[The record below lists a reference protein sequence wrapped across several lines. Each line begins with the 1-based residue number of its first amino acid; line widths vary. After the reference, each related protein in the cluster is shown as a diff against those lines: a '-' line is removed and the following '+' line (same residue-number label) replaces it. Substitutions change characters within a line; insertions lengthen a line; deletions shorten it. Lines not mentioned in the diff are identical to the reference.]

1 MAVLDFIVRQ
11 PKTKT
16 QGSPPLLLLLH
27 GYGSNENDLFAFA
40 DYLHPSLLV
49 VSLRAPHALPMMG
62 HAWYSIHFDAEQGK
76 WSDDEEAIASREL
89 VLQFL
94 DELIETHTYDKS
106 QVHLLGFSQGA
117 ILSYALGL
125 TYPYRFASVVALSG
139 YLNESV
145 TQLPETEDA
154 PALYAAHG
162 SLDEVV
168 PFDWGQRSAKLLQQK
183 GFAIQFDVFPVG
195 HTVGQDGFYKLL
207 EWQNALMDNSNN
219 QSRRR

>member
-16 QGSPPLLLLLH
+16 EENPPLLMLLH

-40 DYLHPSLLV
+40 EYLHPSLMV
-49 VSLRAPHALPMMG
+49 ISLRAPHALPMMG
-62 HAWYSIHFDAEQGK
+62 HAWYSIHFDGEQGK
-76 WSDDEEAIASREL
+76 WSDDEEAIGSCEL

-94 DELIETHTYDKS
+94 DELMEIHPYDKT

-125 TYPYRFASVVALSG
+125 TYAKRFASVIALSG
-139 YLNESV
+139 YLNENI
-145 TQLPETEDA
+145 TQLPQPDDA

-168 PFDWGQRSAKLLQQK
+168 PFDWGQRSAELLQQK
-183 GFAIQFDVFPVG
+183 GFAIQFDAFPVG
-195 HTVGQDGFYKLL
+195 HTVGQEGFYKLL
-207 EWQNALMDNSNN
+207 EWQNALLDS
-219 QSRRR
+219 

>member
-16 QGSPPLLLLLH
+16 EENPPLLMLLH

-40 DYLHPSLLV
+40 EYLHPSLMV
-49 VSLRAPHALPMMG
+49 ISLRAPHTLPMMG

-76 WSDDEEAIASREL
+76 WSDDEEAIGSCEL

-94 DELIETHTYDKS
+94 DELMEIHPYDKT

-125 TYPYRFASVVALSG
+125 TYAKRFASVIALSG
-139 YLNESV
+139 YLNENI
-145 TQLPETEDA
+145 TQLSQPDDA

-168 PFDWGQRSAKLLQQK
+168 PFDWGQRSAELLQQK
-183 GFAIQFDVFPVG
+183 GFDIQFDAFPVG
-195 HTVGQDGFYKLL
+195 HTVEQDGFYKLL
-207 EWQNALMDNSNN
+207 EWQNALLDS
-219 QSRRR
+219 

>member
-16 QGSPPLLLLLH
+16 QENPPLLLLLH
-27 GYGSNENDLFAFA
+27 GYGSNESDLFSFA
-40 DYLHPSLLV
+40 EYLHPSLLV
-49 VSLRAPHALPMMG
+49 VSLRAPHDLPMMG

-76 WSDDEEAIASREL
+76 WSDDEEAIGSCEL

-94 DELIETHTYDKS
+94 DKLMETHPYDSS

-125 TYPYRFASVVALSG
+125 TNPKRFASMIALSG
-139 YLNESV
+139 YLNENI
-145 TQLPETEDA
+145 TQLPKPEDA

-168 PFDWGQRSAKLLQQK
+168 PLDWGKRSAELLKQK
-183 GFAIQFDVFPVG
+183 GFAIQFDTFPVG
-195 HTVGQDGFYKLL
+195 HTVGQDGFNKLL
-207 EWQNALMDNSNN
+207 AWQNALLEK
-219 QSRRR
+219 Q

>member
-16 QGSPPLLLLLH
+16 EENPPLLMLLH

-40 DYLHPSLLV
+40 EYLHPSLMV
-49 VSLRAPHALPMMG
+49 ISLRAPHVLPMMG

-76 WSDDEEAIASREL
+76 WSDDEEAIGSCEL

-94 DELIETHTYDKS
+94 DELMEIHPYDKT

-125 TYPYRFASVVALSG
+125 TYAKSFASVIALSG
-139 YLNESV
+139 YLNENI
-145 TQLPETEDA
+145 TQLPQPDDA
-154 PALYAAHG
+154 PELYAAHG

-168 PFDWGQRSAKLLQQK
+168 PFDWGQRSAELLQQK
-183 GFAIQFDVFPVG
+183 GFTIQFDAFPVG
-195 HTVGQDGFYKLL
+195 HTVGQEGFYKLL
-207 EWQNALMDNSNN
+207 EWQNALFNS
-219 QSRRR
+219 

>member
-1 MAVLDFIVRQ
+1 MLDYIVRQ

-16 QGSPPLLLLLH
+16 QERPPLLLLLH

-62 HAWYSIHFDAEQGK
+62 YAWYSIHFDAEQGK
-76 WSDDEEAIASREL
+76 WSDDEEAIGSRER
-89 VLQFL
+89 VLQFM
-94 DELIETHTYDKS
+94 DELMEIHPYDKS

-125 TYPYRFASVVALSG
+125 TNPKRFASVIALSG
-139 YLNESV
+139 YLNENI
-145 TQLPETEDA
+145 TQLPKPEDA

-168 PFDWGQRSAKLLQQK
+168 PFDWGQRSAELLKQK
-183 GFAIQFDVFPVG
+183 GLVIQFDAFPVA
-195 HTVGQDGFYKLL
+195 HTIGQDGFYKLL
-207 EWQNALMDNSNN
+207 EWQNALLHN
-219 QSRRR
+219 

>member
-16 QGSPPLLLLLH
+16 QENPPLLMLLH

-40 DYLHPSLLV
+40 EYLHPSLMV
-49 VSLRAPHALPMMG
+49 ISLRAPDTLPMMG

-76 WSDDEEAIASREL
+76 WSDDEEAIGSCEL

-94 DELIETHTYDKS
+94 DELMEIHPYDKT

-125 TYPYRFASVVALSG
+125 TYAKSFASVIALSG
-139 YLNESV
+139 YLNENI
-145 TQLPETEDA
+145 TQLPQPDDA

-168 PFDWGQRSAKLLQQK
+168 PFDWGQRSVELLQQK
-183 GFAIQFDVFPVG
+183 GFAIQFDAFPVG
-195 HTVGQDGFYKLL
+195 HTVGQEGFYKLL
-207 EWQNALMDNSNN
+207 EWQNALFDS
-219 QSRRR
+219 

>member
-1 MAVLDFIVRQ
+1 MAVLDYIVRQ

-16 QGSPPLLLLLH
+16 EENPPLLLLLH
-27 GYGSNENDLFAFA
+27 GYGSNENDLFSFA
-40 DYLHPSLLV
+40 DYLHPDLLV
-49 VSLRAPHALPMMG
+49 VSLRAPHDLPMMG
-62 HAWYSIHFDAEQGK
+62 YAWYSIHFDAEQGK
-76 WSDDEEAIASREL
+76 WSDDKEAIESCKI

-94 DELIETHTYDKS
+94 DELNEKHPYNKT

-125 TYPYRFASVVALSG
+125 TTPKRFASVIALSG
-139 YLNESV
+139 YLNENI

-168 PFDWGQRSAKLLQQK
+168 PFDWGKRSVELLKQK
-183 GFAIQFDVFPVG
+183 GFAIQFDEFPVG
-195 HTVGQDGFYKLL
+195 HTVSQDGFYKLL
-207 EWQNALMDNSNN
+207 EWQNALFDS
-219 QSRRR
+219 

>member
-1 MAVLDFIVRQ
+1 LAVLDFIIRQ

-16 QGSPPLLLLLH
+16 QENPPLLLLLH

-76 WSDDEEAIASREL
+76 WSDDEEAIGSREL

-94 DELIETHTYDKS
+94 DELLEIHPYDKS

-125 TYPYRFASVVALSG
+125 TTPKSFASVIALSG
-139 YLNESV
+139 YLNENI
-145 TQLPETEDA
+145 TQLPQPEDA

-168 PFDWGQRSAKLLQQK
+168 PFDWGQRSAELLKQK
-183 GFAIQFDVFPVG
+183 GFVIQFDAFPVG

-207 EWQNALMDNSNN
+207 EWQNALLNKE
-219 QSRRR
+219 

>member
-16 QGSPPLLLLLH
+16 EENPPLLMLLH

-40 DYLHPSLLV
+40 EYLHPSLMV
-49 VSLRAPHALPMMG
+49 ISLRAPHALTMMS

-76 WSDDEEAIASREL
+76 WSDDEEAIGSCEL

-94 DELIETHTYDKS
+94 DELMEIHPYDKT

-125 TYPYRFASVVALSG
+125 TYAKRFASVIALSG
-139 YLNESV
+139 YLNENI
-145 TQLPETEDA
+145 TQFPQLDDA

-168 PFDWGQRSAKLLQQK
+168 TFDWGQRSAELLQQK
-183 GFAIQFDVFPVG
+183 GFAIQFDAFPVG

-207 EWQNALMDNSNN
+207 EWQNALLDS
-219 QSRRR
+219 

>member
-16 QGSPPLLLLLH
+16 EENPPLLMLLH

-40 DYLHPSLLV
+40 EYLHPSLMV
-49 VSLRAPHALPMMG
+49 ISLRAPHALPVMG

-76 WSDDEEAIASREL
+76 WSDDEEAIGSCEL

-94 DELIETHTYDKS
+94 DELMEIHPYDKA

-125 TYPYRFASVVALSG
+125 TYAKRFASVIALSG
-139 YLNESV
+139 YLNENI
-145 TQLPETEDA
+145 TQLPQPDDA

-168 PFDWGQRSAKLLQQK
+168 PFDWGQRSAELLQQK
-183 GFAIQFDVFPVG
+183 GFDIQFDAFPVG
-195 HTVGQDGFYKLL
+195 HTVEQDGFYKLL
-207 EWQNALMDNSNN
+207 EWQNALLDS
-219 QSRRR
+219 

>member
-16 QGSPPLLLLLH
+16 QENPPLLLLLH
-27 GYGSNENDLFAFA
+27 GYGSNESDLFAFA

-49 VSLRAPHALPMMG
+49 VSLRAPYALPMMG

-76 WSDDEEAIASREL
+76 WSDDEEAIGSCEL

-94 DELIETHTYDKS
+94 DELMEIHPYDKT

-125 TYPYRFASVVALSG
+125 TYAKSFASVIALSG
-139 YLNESV
+139 YLNENI
-145 TQLPETEDA
+145 TQLPQPDDA
-154 PALYAAHG
+154 PALYASHG

-168 PFDWGQRSAKLLQQK
+168 PFDWGQRSAELLQQK
-183 GFAIQFDVFPVG
+183 GFDIQFDAFPVG
-195 HTVGQDGFYKLL
+195 HTVGQEGFYKLL
-207 EWQNALMDNSNN
+207 EWQNALLDS
-219 QSRRR
+219 